1 MSVLMN
7 NKFKKIFAIST
18 LALFMASSAFAANY
32 LSVTTDNANVR
43 TGPGTKYPVAME
55 LFQGYPLKV
64 LKKQA
69 DWYKVSDYE
78 NDSGWI
84 HESIV
89 KDLDTVIIDA
99 KQSLNMRSGP
109 SQNNPVVADVERG
122 VVLKKISVEGQ
133 WTKVRHSSGTIGWI
147 YTPLLWPQ

>member
-1 MSVLMN
+1 MFVLMN
-7 NKFKKIFAIST
+7 NKFKKIVVISS

-43 TGPGTKYPVAME
+43 TGPGIKYPVAME

-64 LKKQA
+64 LKKEGE
-69 DWYKVSDYE
+69 WYKISDYE

-89 KDLDTVIIDA
+89 KGQDTVVVNA
-99 KQSLNMRSGP
+99 KSSLNMRSGP
-109 SQNNPVVADVERG
+109 SQNSTVVADVERG
-122 VVLKKISVEGQ
+122 VVLTRLSTEGQ
-133 WTKVRHSSGTIGWI
+133 WTKVRHSSGTVGWI
-147 YTPLLWPQ
+147 YSPLLWP

>member
-1 MSVLMN
+1 MN
-7 NKFKKIFAIST
+7 NKFKKIVVISS

-64 LKKQA
+64 LKKEGE
-69 DWYKVSDYE
+69 WYKISDYE

-84 HESIV
+84 HDSIV
-89 KDLDTVIIDA
+89 KDQDTVIVNA
-99 KQSLNMRSGP
+99 KNSLNMRSGP
-109 SQNNPVVADVERG
+109 SQNTTIVADVERG
-122 VVLKKISVEGQ
+122 VVLKKLSTEGQ
-133 WTKVRHSSGTIGWI
+133 WTKVRHSSGTVGWI
-147 YTPLLWPQ
+147 YSPLLWP

>member
-1 MSVLMN
+1 MN
-7 NKFKKIFAIST
+7 NKFKKIVVTSS

-55 LFQGYPLKV
+55 LFEGYPLKV
-64 LKKQA
+64 MKKEGE
-69 DWYKVSDYE
+69 WYKISDYE

-89 KDLDTVIIDA
+89 KDQDTVVVNA
-99 KQSLNMRSGP
+99 KNSLNMRSGP
-109 SQNNPVVADVERG
+109 SQNSTIVADVERG
-122 VVLKKISVEGQ
+122 VVLKKLSSEGQ
-133 WTKVRHSSGTIGWI
+133 WTKVRHSSGTVGWI
-147 YTPLLWPQ
+147 YSPLLWP

>member
-1 MSVLMN
+1 MFVLMN
-7 NKFKKIFAIST
+7 NKFKKIVVTSS

-55 LFQGYPLKV
+55 LFEGYPLKV
-64 LKKQA
+64 MKKEGE
-69 DWYKVSDYE
+69 WYKISDYE

-89 KDLDTVIIDA
+89 KDQDTVVVNA
-99 KQSLNMRSGP
+99 KNSLNMRSGP
-109 SQNNPVVADVERG
+109 SQNSTIVADVERG
-122 VVLKKISVEGQ
+122 VVLKKLSSEGQ
-133 WTKVRHSSGTIGWI
+133 WTKVRHSSGTVGWI
-147 YTPLLWPQ
+147 YSPLLWP